1 MPKKFLTPDEAREML
16 EYRDRRHAEI
26 RAAAPPHL
34 ADLYARLF
42 PGVSDEI
49 FRMWIELALLGELR
63 DPRELPP
70 LPSPNGDHLHDP
82 WSLNITPDHPK
93 WNQPRPRRRRGRRG

>member
-1 MPKKFLTPDEAREML
+1 MPKFLTPEEAREML
-16 EYRDRRHAEI
+16 EYRDRRDAEI

-49 FRMWIELALLGELR
+49 FKMWIELALLGELR

-70 LPSPNGDHLHDP
+70 LPNISPEDP
-82 WSLNITPDHPK
+82 R
-93 WNQPRPRRRRGRRG
+93 WNQPRPRRRRRGH